1 MAMKLCRWL
10 HSYQLP
16 IIMIQLFSESVIS
29 FYGLPVAQAASSEV
43 LAPFNVWQAIVVGIV
58 QGLTEF
64 LPISS
69 TAHVKIVPVALGWGD
84 PGVGFTAVVQL
95 GSIGAILGYFW
106 DDVRQVTAGMVQAV
120 SKGHYQSNEFRIGL
134 GILLGTVPIVVLG
147 LLVKLFFAEQYDLF
161 GRSSLTIAITS
172 IGLALLLGL
181 AELVGRRQRG
191 YEAVGL
197 WDGIGM
203 GFAQALALIPGV
215 SRSGSTITAGLFMGL
230 DRPTAARFSLLMGI
244 PAILISGLVEAKDLL
259 DVEAGDIG
267 LLAIA
272 AGVIASAISS
282 YLAIYWLIRFLRD
295 HTTWVFVFY
304 RIGFGL
310 VILWAIATQRMPNI

>member
-1 MAMKLCRWL
+1 MSGLDC
-10 HSYQLP
+10 LP
-16 IIMIQLFSESVIS
+16 M
-29 FYGLPVAQAASSEV
+29 AQAVPSQE
-43 LAPFNVWQAIVVGIV
+43 LGQLNFWQAIVVGIV

-84 PGVGFTAVVQL
+84 PGIAFTAVVQL

-106 DDVRQVTAGMVQAV
+106 ADVRQVCVGTVQALN
-120 SKGHYQSNEFRIGL
+120 KGDYQSSDLRMGV
-134 GILLGTVPIVVLG
+134 GILLGTLPLVLLG
-147 LLVKLFFAEQYDLF
+147 LLVKLFFAAEYDAF

-181 AELVGRRQRG
+181 AEAVGKRQRG

-197 WDGIGM
+197 WDGILVGL
-203 GFAQALALIPGV
+203 AQALALIPGV
-215 SRSGSTITAGLFMGL
+215 SRSGSTITAGLFIGL
-230 DRPTAARFSLLMGI
+230 DRPTAARFSLLLGI
-244 PAILISGLVEAKDLL
+244 PAILISGLVEATDLL
-259 DVEAGDIG
+259 EVEAGDVG

-310 VILWAIATQRMPNI
+310 AILWAIATGRMPNI